1 MDILKKEAKVLIKR
15 GSTIVRRQPTTAS
28 SIVTILEPLGL
39 EYKSSKYQNG
49 YYYIDEFKGW
59 VESENLII
67 VNSTLDMVP
76 KDDEDDEEEGNIP
89 SKPSIYDPEEV
100 IKAIIQASSKIPASC
115 VEALSADRKTKVN
128 LETLVHQLM
137 VSLQDMNGA
146 ITKMLNIPDFPTFNR
161 ETDAYK
167 SLVLIPDPDSLE
179 EDVPTLN
186 LEYAFIRE
194 DDITRSDVDE
204 LVLKW

>member
-15 GSTIVRRQPTTAS
+15 GSTIVRRQPTIAS

-76 KDDEDDEEEGNIP
+76 KDDEDEEEDIGS

-100 IKAIIQASSKIPASC
+100 IKAIIQANSKIPASC

-137 VSLQDMNGA
+137 VSLQDMNSA
-146 ITKMLNIPDFPTFNR
+146 ITKMLNIPDFPTIDR
-161 ETDAYK
+161 EKDAYK
-167 SLVLIPDPDSLE
+167 SLVLVPDPDSLD
-179 EDVPTLN
+179 EDIPKLN